1 MKKFLICIVLGSLL
15 IVSCQ
20 KIFFNEE
27 EGTREISLEDFH
39 DVKISGIF
47 NLVLVQDSTDK
58 LVITGKNDIGS
69 VDAITV
75 NDTLIIDDH
84 KKRSFNPDKNSLVLH
99 FTHIEQLELFDP
111 VRLTNRDTIKAENFR
126 FFAIGEIA
134 EVKIV
139 IKCNSLLLA
148 TNSNTLGYIYFNG
161 IADNCWIW
169 NRYGSCIYADSLQCN
184 DATIYNESVGDVNI
198 NAADNINAFIRG
210 PGNIGYYGNPVITI
224 SEKRGTG
231 KLIRL
236 D

>member
-1 MKKFLICIVLGSLL
+1 MKSFLIYL
-15 IVSCQ
+15 ILSSFLIISCQ
-20 KIFFNEE
+20 EIFFNDE

-39 DVKISGIF
+39 DVKISGIY
-47 NLVLVQDSTDK
+47 NLVLVQDSTDR
-58 LVITGKNDIGS
+58 LEITGKNDIAS
-69 VDAITV
+69 IEAVTV

-84 KKRSFNPDKNSLVLH
+84 KKRSFNPDRNSLVLH

-111 VRLTNRDTIKAENFR
+111 VRLTNRDTIIADNFR
-126 FFAIGEIA
+126 FFAVGEIA

-139 IKCNSLLLA
+139 IKCNHLLL
-148 TNSNTLGYIYFNG
+148 TTDSNTLGYLFFSG
-161 IADNCWIW
+161 SAADCWIW
-169 NRYGSCIYADSLQCN
+169 NRYGSCIYADSLHCR
-184 DATIYNESVGDVNI
+184 DAAIYNESVGDVNI
-198 NAADNINAFIRG
+198 NASANINAFIRG